1 MNQGKSRRPMTTDQK
16 RGLVILAFIMGL
28 VAVVVLGV
36 VWVALSLGLP
46 VWIAVILA
54 IVLAAGLGLF
64 MFLNMS

>member
-1 MNQGKSRRPMTTDQK
+1 MTTDQK

-36 VWVALSLGLP
+36 VWVALTLGLP
-46 VWIAVILA
+46 VWIAIILA

-64 MFLNMS
+64 MFLNLS